1 MHHALSGLH
10 FRMSAF
16 DKIERLPRVLLRLIA
31 DRQQSATSDVRCSFL
46 KRVPSYRVQS
56 CCHPD
61 LEGGPIALLDR
72 NSHYQ

>member
-1 MHHALSGLH
+1 MRHALSGLH

-31 DRQQSATSDVRCSFL
+31 DRQQLATSDVRCSFL
-46 KRVPSYRVQS
+46 KRVPGGYRVQR

-61 LEGGPIALLDR
+61 LEGRAYCLA
-72 NSHYQ
+72 